1 MARKADGN
9 AQSDQQ
15 VELLRSIWGEM
26 KALRASFDSQ
36 LEATRREL
44 GERIEQTN
52 RQLEQTNGRLDSL
65 RADLKSEV
73 DGLRHRVVES
83 EVRLAT
89 ATTALSNDVH
99 ELGSLIR
106 EWREE
111 HRADRAALATRVS
124 RLEEQAGAH
133 ERPPPYGKRK

>member
-1 MARKADGN
+1 MTRKADGN
-9 AQSDQQ
+9 GQSDQQ

-26 KALRASFDSQ
+26 KALRASLESQ
-36 LEATRREL
+36 LEATRCEL
-44 GERIEQTN
+44 GGRIDQTN
-52 RQLEQTNGRLDSL
+52 ERLDSL
-65 RADLKSEV
+65 RTELKSEV
-73 DGLRHRVVES
+73 DGLRRRVVES

-99 ELGSLIR
+99 ELSSLIR

-111 HRADRAALATRVS
+111 HRADRVALAARVS

-133 ERPPPYGKRK
+133 ERSPPYGKGK